1 MVLYILAAIAILSVI
16 HCTIRYLNFIRE
28 IRVIEQVFGTKF
40 NQNYNPKVIIGKRT
54 IGRIKQEQAK
64 ELKVDELIE
73 VESKMY
79 KVIGMIRN
87 TLDDSVMILSVEE
100 V

>member
-1 MVLYILAAIAILSVI
+1 MVLYILAAIGILFIIYYVI
-16 HCTIRYLNFIRE
+16 GFINFIIKMRA
-28 IRVIEQVFGTKF
+28 ITKAFGTKF
-40 NQNYNPKVIIGKRT
+40 NKKYNPKVIIGKRT

-73 VESKMY
+73 VKSKMY
-79 KVIGMIRN
+79 KIIGMIRN
-87 TLDDSVMILSVEE
+87 ALDDSVIILSVEE